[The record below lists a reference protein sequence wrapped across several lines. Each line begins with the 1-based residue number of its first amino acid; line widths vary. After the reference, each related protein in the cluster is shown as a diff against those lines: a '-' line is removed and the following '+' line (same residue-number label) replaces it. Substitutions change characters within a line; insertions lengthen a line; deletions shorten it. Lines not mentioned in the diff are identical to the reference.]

1 MCIRQVE
8 LLLEMGELELGL
20 QKAIG
25 ASDVDLLC
33 KAVLHVA
40 SERQTQQ
47 EALLKL
53 LAAYPE
59 ALRLLRVR
67 PHYASSIWVL
77 AEWKM
82 SSFDS
87 LSVSLF
93 PLSVCSRTTGT
104 SCRRRT
110 ARRGS
115 TWPWLGGTSSRQA
128 PSWHCRPTSRSDPL
142 HTMPT

>member
-1 MCIRQVE
+1 MLLDYEPSPSSQVRPSRHPPPSSPLSPPSPPSVCIRQVE

-53 LAAYPE
+53 LATYPE

-67 PHYASSIWVL
+67 PIAWCCRVEEGVL
-77 AEWKM
+77 
-82 SSFDS
+82 
-87 LSVSLF
+87 
-93 PLSVCSRTTGT
+93 
-104 SCRRRT
+104 
-110 ARRGS
+110 
-115 TWPWLGGTSSRQA
+115 
-128 PSWHCRPTSRSDPL
+128 
-142 HTMPT
+142 